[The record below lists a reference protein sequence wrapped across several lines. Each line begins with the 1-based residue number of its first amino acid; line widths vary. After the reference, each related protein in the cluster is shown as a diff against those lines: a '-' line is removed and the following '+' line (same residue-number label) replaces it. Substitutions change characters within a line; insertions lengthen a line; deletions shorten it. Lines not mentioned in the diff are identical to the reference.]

1 MPELPDLEAIK
12 DFLQPR
18 LVGAGIERLEVLQ
31 ATVIRQPA
39 ISEFTSILSGDT
51 FEHID
56 RRGKFLLFTFKSG
69 HTLGIHLMLAGRL
82 QYCEP
87 KEPRRA
93 RTCLVFHLSGGR
105 QLRYFDPKLMGKVYL
120 VGKGKLSAIPRWNE
134 MGPDALD
141 DGLTLEVFRR
151 RIKKYSGQVKNVLT
165 KDTFVTG
172 IGNAYADEILF
183 EAGIYPFWPRASL
196 SDVEIERLYNAM
208 RAVLRNAIT
217 IVAERMGDDI
227 SVEIRDFL
235 KIHRR
240 GGKPCP
246 RCGAEISQI
255 EANRRITSFCR
266 TCQGEHQADMFS
278 SLT

>member
-18 LVGAGIERLEVLQ
+18 LAGAGIERLEVLQ

-39 ISEFTSILSGDT
+39 ISEFTSILAGNT
-51 FEHID
+51 FERID

-69 HTLGIHLMLAGRL
+69 HTLAIHLMLAGRL

-93 RTCLVFHLSGGR
+93 RTCLIFHLAGGR
-105 QLRYFDPKLMGKVYL
+105 QLRYFDPKLMGKIYL
-120 VGKGKLSAIPRWNE
+120 VEKGKLSAIPRWNE

-141 DGLTLEVFRR
+141 DGLTLEAFRG
-151 RIKKYSGQVKNVLT
+151 RIRKHSGQIKNVLT

-183 EAGIYPFWPRASL
+183 EAGIYPFWPRTSL
-196 SDVEIERLYNAM
+196 SDSEIERLYNAM

-217 IVAERMGDDI
+217 TVAERMGDDI

-266 TCQGEHQADMFS
+266 TCQGEHQADMLS